1 MSRILFTAFFLLALA
16 PLPLLRAAGEHEPNA
31 QQFKALCDVA
41 LDMDH
46 TTIGEAYEDR
56 FGSAIKEEMVNAL
69 KACGPRSK
77 PPYVVY
83 LIFVVAPGGKVE
95 HIFAD
100 PDQPVSACV
109 AAKLA
114 RVKVPSPPKPP
125 VRAKDDP
132 NPYWLQLVSVDI
144 NE

>member
-1 MSRILFTAFFLLALA
+1 MSRTLFTAFLFLAFA
-16 PLPLLRAAGEHEPNA
+16 PLLRAAEHEPNT

-56 FGSAIKEEMVNAL
+56 FGAAIRGDMVSAL
-69 KACGPRSK
+69 KTCGPRSK

-83 LIFVVAPGGKVE
+83 LIFVVAPDGKVE

-114 RVKVPSPPKPP
+114 RLKVPSPPKPP
-125 VRAKDDP
+125 VKPKGEP
-132 NPYWLQLVSVDI
+132 NPYWLQLVSIDI